1 VNGDNYRRIHTNM
14 HTRRSDGTC
23 SYPLSIVTNQAF
35 LPERQA
41 VSKVDP
47 LAFIQLRDGVNYRLP
62 DSQSLEKPFD
72 TAPVRRGIVKT

>member
-1 VNGDNYRRIHTNM
+1 MERVQ
-14 HTRRSDGTC
+14 
-23 SYPLSIVTNQAF
+23 YPLSIAANQAF

-47 LAFIQLRDGVNYRLP
+47 LAFNQLRDGVNYRLP

-72 TAPVRRGIVKT
+72 TASFMRGTGLF